1 MLNFEDKNK
10 CMQNYQ
16 FDAAFSEI
24 FQQIFI
30 HLDKIDATMH
40 NMLVRSSFLFY
51 LGEIWLEP
59 SGKYS
64 LLTRK
69 LVLPEKSRK

>member
-51 LGEIWLEP
+51 LGEI
-59 SGKYS
+59 
-64 LLTRK
+64 
-69 LVLPEKSRK
+69 